1 MLSLRIFR
9 RLFFVTLMALC
20 GGAFAD
26 VFDHPVTAASK
37 VEMSRLL
44 APMKKFR
51 GVEGEFKQTKSIK
64 KLNRDFV
71 STGTFNITKKSG
83 VVWKT
88 QKPFPSELTV
98 TDTSVTERSANGS
111 VRTIAT
117 KDNPVFAEFSK
128 VIKAILFGDISELE
142 KKFKVFYEA
151 PGEFEMRIG
160 LVPREPTMRKVIA
173 NIVMDF
179 SMALHTSSTPFV
191 PSLNRVLIMDGDGN
205 PVTYEFLKQTKDIER
220 PLNRL

>member
-1 MLSLRIFR
+1 MLSLWIFR

-71 STGTFNITKKSG
+71 STGTFNISKKTG

-160 LVPREPTMRKVIA
+160 LVPREPAMRKVIA
-173 NIVMDF
+173 NIVMGF
-179 SMALHTSSTPFV
+179 SFSLDTSSTPFV

>member
-1 MLSLRIFR
+1 MLFLWIFR
-9 RLFFVTLMALC
+9 RLFFVTLVALC

-71 STGTFNITKKSG
+71 STGTFNISKKKG

-111 VRTIAT
+111 VRTIAM

-160 LVPREPTMRKVIA
+160 LVPREPAMRKVIA

-179 SMALHTSSTPFV
+179 SFSLDTSSTPFV

>member
-37 VEMSRLL
+37 VEISRLL
-44 APMKKFR
+44 APMKKNN
-51 GVEGEFKQTKSIK
+51 GIEGEFKQTKSIK

-88 QKPFPSELTV
+88 QKPFPSELMV
-98 TDTSVTERSANGS
+98 TDTLVTERSANGS
-111 VRTIAT
+111 VRTIST

-151 PGEFEMRIG
+151 PGEFEIRVG

-179 SMALHTSSTPFV
+179 SMALHTSTE
-191 PSLNRVLIMDGDGN
+191 LATLLHRVVIVDGDGN
-205 PVTYEFLKQTKDIER
+205 PVTYEFSNQKKLVSD
-220 PLNRL
+220 